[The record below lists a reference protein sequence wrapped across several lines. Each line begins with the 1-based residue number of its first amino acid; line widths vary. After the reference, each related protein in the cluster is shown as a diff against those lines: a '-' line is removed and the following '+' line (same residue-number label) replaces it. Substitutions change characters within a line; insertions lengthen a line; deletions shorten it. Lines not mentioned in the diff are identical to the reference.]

1 MEQDERRGVPNVKR
15 RRVLLV
21 MSSYSPFFPANM
33 HRGRLLA
40 WSLPDFGWDLE
51 ILVAPRELQQ
61 QAWLEPSPDRFCAP
75 GVVIHQ
81 PGMVRRRW
89 LDAIGV
95 RGIGWRGLLPL
106 WKSGVRLVRS
116 GRFDVVLI
124 TTTAFNLFVLG
135 RLWKRAAGVPYVL
148 DFQDPWY
155 RPRGS
160 TGSTN
165 HPAKEA
171 VGNWISRALEAFA
184 LGGADGV
191 MSVSPDYLGELT
203 SRYPEAA
210 AWREGRSAVIPFGG
224 TRADWSAVD
233 RASPIL
239 ARRTA
244 QFTVAY
250 VGVGGNVMQK
260 SFRHFARTVA
270 ALREKGRHLVDRFTF
285 LFVGTEGGW
294 REGDEMVLSREAAA
308 VGIGDLVEEHP
319 RIVSYS
325 TALATARRAD
335 GLMVLGVNDKAYMPS
350 KLFGYA
356 LSGKPVLCCLHDQ
369 SQART
374 YFDRFPELAHL
385 LKFCEQA
392 TVRKSEEDALVAF
405 LEAVASGVKV
415 DREGVQAV
423 HSGRAMTRSVV
434 ELLDDVVGR
443 A

>member
-1 MEQDERRGVPNVKR
+1 
-15 RRVLLV
+15 

-61 QAWLEPSPDRFCAP
+61 QAWFEPSPDRFCAP

-95 RGIGWRGLLPL
+95 RGIGWRGLFPL
-106 WKSGVRLVRS
+106 WKSGLRLVRS

-124 TTTAFNLFVLG
+124 TTTAFNLFTLG
-135 RLWKRAAGVPYVL
+135 RLWKHATGVPYVL

-155 RPRGS
+155 RSRGS

-165 HPAKEA
+165 HPVKEA
-171 VGNWISRALEAFA
+171 VGNWSSGALEAFA
-184 LGGADGV
+184 VGGADGL
-191 MSVSPDYLGELT
+191 MSVSPDYLAELT

-224 TRADWSAVD
+224 NWADWSAVD
-233 RASPIL
+233 EVPPIS

-250 VGVGGNVMQK
+250 VGVGGNVMKK
-260 SFRHFARTVA
+260 SIRHFAESVA
-270 ALREKGRHLVDRFTF
+270 ALREKRRHLVDRFTF

-294 REGDEMVLSREAAA
+294 REGDETVISKEAAA
-308 VGIGDLVEEHP
+308 AGIGDLVEEHP
-319 RIVSYS
+319 RNVSYS

-369 SQART
+369 SQALS
-374 YFDRFPELAHL
+374 YFERFPELAHL
-385 LKFCEQA
+385 LTFCEQS
-392 TVRKSEEDALVAF
+392 TVRKSEEDALVEF
-405 LEAVASGVKV
+405 LGAVASGARV
-415 DREGVQAV
+415 DRESVQTF
-423 HSGRAMTRSVV
+423 HSGRAMTRSVA
-434 ELLDDVVGR
+434 ELLDEVVGR
-443 A
+443 V